1 MPKILITGG
10 NFQAPNGVPLAGGYV
25 TFRLNMDAS
34 AGDSQISAGRIL
46 TFPLDVNG
54 NLSGLIWPND
64 QMTPNNTVY
73 IAQAFTSA
81 GQLVWDQQ
89 LFITTVGSDFA

>member
-1 MPKILITGG
+1 MPKILISGG
-10 NFQAPNGVPLAGGYV
+10 NFQGPDGVPLAGGYV
-25 TFRLNMDAS
+25 TFRLNIDAVVD
-34 AGDSQISAGRIL
+34 DSQISAGRVV

-73 IAQAFTSA
+73 FVQAFTAEGHQVWES
-81 GQLVWDQQ
+81 QLH
-89 LFITTVGSDFA
+89 ITSGSNWE